1 MHVPRIRDAGRRIRV
16 VGLVVAEDLSKD
28 CLMVR
33 LIIEQTVPLH
43 MSYSVTF
50 FPKNSTV
57 EVEDGV
63 TVLEAATRAG
73 IHINAQCGGEGK
85 CGRCR
90 VIVEGAVEASNT
102 TLIDES
108 DWENGYRLA
117 CQSTVRSDLV
127 VFVPQETQVGEH
139 KILTSFRM
147 TEINQIAPLT
157 RTRYLEMPPPTLDDN
172 LGDLERI
179 ERALDL
185 FLGGMGCSLEVMRSL
200 SSVLRDADWKVTVTI
215 DGAPNLVSIKPGR
228 AERNLG
234 LAIDVGTTTVV
245 VSLVDLK
252 NGEVLSQ
259 ASDYNKQIVCGED
272 VLSRIAFCE
281 ERTLER
287 PNQLVVDTINAL
299 ICKVEQDLGKGDGD
313 LTHRDVSCASIAG
326 NTTMIHLLLG
336 LDPRWIRYEPYIPV
350 SNIPAT
356 IRADELGIGMLPD
369 SPVYIVPGRASYV
382 GGDIIADVLASDMH
396 KSRKTSMLI
405 DVGTNGE
412 IVLGT
417 GEWMVACSCSA
428 GPAFEGGE
436 VVHGMRA
443 MVGAIDS
450 IRILDDGELEYTVI
464 GDAPPIGICGSGLID
479 LLAELFVNGILDK
492 KGHIQRVSN
501 PRVRGGEEGMEYV
514 VAWSQETASVD
525 DGPGAPSRD
534 VGDILITD
542 DDIQNIIR
550 TKAAV
555 YAAASVLLNSV
566 ELDFADLSNVFV
578 AGGFGNYLDIGKAQI
593 IGLLPDIPEDRF
605 VFMGNGALAGARLT
619 LLSKDRREDARAIHD
634 RMTYFELSTTQAFFD
649 EFSSSLFLPHTE
661 IERFPSVVSA
671 LKKRG

>member
-1 MHVPRIRDAGRRIRV
+1 
-16 VGLVVAEDLSKD
+16 
-28 CLMVR
+28 MVR
-33 LIIEQTVPLH
+33 LIIEQTVPPH

-90 VIVEGAVEASNT
+90 VIVEGAVEASST

-147 TEINQIAPLT
+147 TEIDQIAPLT

-179 ERALDL
+179 ERSLDL
-185 FLGGMGCSLEVMRSL
+185 LLGGMGYSLEMMRSL

-215 DGAPNLVSIKPGR
+215 DGTPNLVSIKPGR

-287 PNQLVVDTINAL
+287 PNRLVVDTINAL
-299 ICKVEQDLGKGDGD
+299 ICKVEQDPGEGDEG
-313 LTHRDVSCASIAG
+313 LTHRDLSCASIAG

-396 KSRKTSMLI
+396 RSRETSMLI

-501 PRVRGGEEGMEYV
+501 PRVRRGEEGMEYV

-566 ELDFADLSNVFV
+566 ELDFADLSSVFV
-578 AGGFGNYLDIGKAQI
+578 AGGFGNYLNIGKAQI

-661 IERFPSVVSA
+661 IEKFPSVINA